1 MYILLILST
10 SLTSMPVPC
19 SLRAHSLATIRSISL
34 VRLCNRGG
42 THSRWSAHK
51 PLAYPCLTSCKLYF
65 PIHSVTWLHN
75 LVCHMVSWLQSN
87 SAVHHALPLDN

>member
-34 VRLCNRGG
+34 VRLYNRGG
-42 THSRWSAHK
+42 GAHTAGGQHTN
-51 PLAYPCLTSCKLYF
+51 PLRTPA
-65 PIHSVTWLHN
+65 
-75 LVCHMVSWLQSN
+75 
-87 SAVHHALPLDN
+87 